1 MPDTHSPAGRCACV
15 VSTDVVDS
23 TRVHTLLGDDAMAAL
38 WAEHDAAARE
48 LIRRSGGVE
57 IGRADGLLALFDDAA
72 QALAF
77 AHGYHAALAALQPPL
92 AARVGA
98 HHGPVTLRENPAA
111 DRELGAVPL
120 EVDGLTLPIAVR
132 AMAVAGGGQTVL
144 TRALWDAA
152 GDEAAAAARSLGHWR
167 LKGVEAPIELL
178 AAADAPAAA
187 MPPQESPRAYRVLQ
201 RAGLWVAARE
211 LPHNLPAERDPFFG
225 RQAPLAALQ
234 ARLDEGARL
243 LTLLG
248 PGGVGK
254 TRLAL
259 QHARGWQ
266 GDFPGGTWFCDLSAA
281 TSASGVH
288 HAVAQALGVPA
299 GGADAA
305 AALAAAIGARG
316 PCLLVLDNFEQVAR
330 DAAATVGRWLE
341 ACAEAR
347 FVVTSREVLGLP
359 GEQVFAVAPLE
370 RTDALAMFQDR
381 AAAARGDAA
390 GGDDEAAVAELVEL
404 LDRLPLAIELAAS
417 RARLMTAAQMRE
429 RIGQRFQL
437 LAARGGRI
445 DRQATMRATL
455 DWSWELLD
463 ATERAVLAQLTVF
476 EGGFEVADAE
486 AVVRLPPG
494 ATAWVPDVLQA
505 LLEKSW
511 LRTLDGRRLGLLR
524 TVQDYAAERLDADAR
539 EAAQARHASHYA
551 GLDEAQATRGRGIE
565 LDNIVAA
572 CRRAAAAGREEA
584 VPLLMHA
591 WAVLHR
597 TGPFEAGAAL
607 AAEVRAAT
615 ATGTPAWGRTHRV
628 QGAAETL
635 LGRRDAA
642 RGHYR
647 QAAAALAAPGCE
659 AWRAEVLASTAWV
672 DLADGDFAAAN
683 ALLDEAQVLAASAAA
698 ASGPTQAVAT
708 ACYTVHSMR
717 ARAHLLQGDWVE
729 AEGCFQAALDVAS
742 RAGQRRWEAGL
753 RGNLG
758 SAAQALGRLDEARK
772 HWQAGLALA
781 EELGDRQWAG
791 NTRCNLGLLL
801 FHGGEHE
808 AARHELQLALAA
820 ARALG
825 HRLLEITALC
835 NLGIL
840 AEAQQRFEE
849 AVALLSDCAA
859 RAQAQRQPAL
869 QGLAC
874 AYLALALAG
883 AGTAAAATQSLQ
895 QAQTLCE
902 TAQHPDSTVLITLL
916 AHLVQRRLGEV
927 PDTAATV
934 DAIRAA
940 TRDSGGGLEARY
952 LLRRIDAADPDIAV
966 PGRAGFRDR

>member
-1 MPDTHSPAGRCACV
+1 MPDMTSPAGRSACV

-38 WAEHDAAARE
+38 WARHDAAARE
-48 LIRRSGGVE
+48 LIRRSGGIE
-57 IGRADGLLALFDDAA
+57 IGRADGLLALFDDPAH
-72 QALAF
+72 ALAF

-92 AARVGA
+92 TARVGA

-144 TRALWDAA
+144 TRALVDAA
-152 GDEAAAAARSLGHWR
+152 GDAAAAASRSLGHWR
-167 LKGVEAPIELL
+167 LKGVDVPIELL
-178 AAADAPAAA
+178 TVADAPTAGQ
-187 MPPQESPRAYRVLQ
+187 PPQESPRAYRVLQ

-225 RQAPLAALQ
+225 RQAPLAAVQ

-330 DAAATVGRWLE
+330 EASATVGRWLE

-370 RTDALAMFQDR
+370 RAEAVAMFQDR

-390 GGDDEAAVAELVEL
+390 AGDDEAAVAELVDR

-486 AVVRLPPG
+486 AVLRLPPG
-494 ATAWVPDVLQA
+494 VTAWVPDVLQA

-539 EAAQARHASHYA
+539 EAAQARHAGHYA
-551 GLDEAQATRGRGIE
+551 GLDEAQATRGRGVE

-572 CRRAAAAGREEA
+572 CRRAAAAGREDA

-607 AAEVRAAT
+607 AAEVRAALP
-615 ATGTPAWGRTHRV
+615 AGSPAWGRTHRV

-647 QAAAALAAPGCE
+647 QAEEALRAPGCE
-659 AWRAEVLASTAWV
+659 AWRSEVLALMAGLEVTDGRLSE
-672 DLADGDFAAAN
+672 ADC
-683 ALLDEAQVLAASAAA
+683 LLDEAEALVPSTRPDGFTHDVAAARFTAASVRARVHIARDDWEAAGRSFEAGLAVALAA
-698 ASGPTQAVAT
+698 
-708 ACYTVHSMR
+708 R
-717 ARAHLLQGDWVE
+717 
-729 AEGCFQAALDVAS
+729 
-742 RAGQRRWEAGL
+742 QRRWEAGV

-758 SAAQALGRLDEARK
+758 SVAQALGKLDEARIQ
-772 HWQAGLALA
+772 WQVALALA

-801 FHGGEHE
+801 VHLGKHV
-808 AARHELQLALAA
+808 AAREVLEEALAM
-820 ARALG
+820 ARSLG
-825 HRLLEITALC
+825 HRLLELTTLC
-835 NLGIL
+835 NLGIV
-840 AEAQQRFEE
+840 AEVQQHYGE
-849 AVALLSDCAA
+849 AVTLLTSSAEIA
-859 RAQAQRQPAL
+859 RTQKVHGL
-869 QGLAC
+869 EGLAR

-883 AGTAAAATQSLQ
+883 AEAEAKALEQLQVAADLSNRARES
-895 QAQTLCE
+895 
-902 TAQHPDSTVLITLL
+902 STSVLVALL
-916 AHLVQRRLGEV
+916 THLTHQRLGLE
-927 PDTAATV
+927 V
-934 DAIRAA
+934 DANASDAA
-940 TRDSGGGLEARY
+940 TREAQRGTGGLEARY
-952 LLRRIDAADPDIAV
+952 LLARISGAGPV
-966 PGRAGFRDR
+966 FRGREGVKDR